1 MALFA
6 VVCGSQKWNAASE
19 IQLKL
24 GKHITMPNL
33 AVLNTLVPLQ
43 WEQPIVTFNADELQ
57 SVDIKDLY
65 AEKYYLKLTKEIQI
79 ESVPHKTLY
88 KKMNLNEHW
97 LKGLSFFFSKKLSSV
112 RNTRNSMDENL
123 NRMESTDTEYLLFC
137 YKR

>member
-1 MALFA
+1 MAFFA
-6 VVCGSQKWNAASE
+6 VACGSQKWNAASE

-97 LKGLSFFFSKKLSSV
+97 LKRLSFFFFFFS
-112 RNTRNSMDENL
+112 
-123 NRMESTDTEYLLFC
+123 
-137 YKR
+137 